1 MPFNRPLLTDL
12 INRVRNDVVSRL
24 TNPDL
29 LRRTNAEAYTK
40 ALSGAVHGLY
50 GNLDWLANQLIYDT
64 AETTLL
70 DTWRRANA
78 DDELPASKKYGWWG
92 DCYAQIP
99 NDQIGS
105 RLWLLSRSKLTTET
119 VNRAQ
124 EYATEALQWL
134 IDDGVADSV
143 QISAETEGLSMLA
156 LQIRIT
162 RGNASLLNIRF
173 IDVWDYLNAF

>member
-1 MPFNRPLLTDL
+1 MLTL
-12 INRVRNDVVSRL
+12 QLVVDGVS
-24 TNPDL
+24 
-29 LRRTNAEAYTK
+29 TNAVDV
-40 ALSGAVHGLY
+40 LDDLPRAVIISLY
-50 GNLDWLANQLIYDT
+50 
-64 AETTLL
+64 
-70 DTWRRANA
+70 TWRRANA